1 MKLVKRNHGRL
12 RNLLAR
18 AYHERERPDVDELWQ
33 MRVMSHIRSLGPVRT
48 GRGYITLFEQSVWRL
63 APVTGL
69 LILILVALLLTLDF
83 MPDYEMAK
91 ILIDD
96 PVEFT
101 VLQWFGV

>member
-1 MKLVKRNHGRL
+1 MKFLKRDHTRL
-12 RNLLAR
+12 KNLLIR
-18 AYHERERPDVDELWQ
+18 AYHDRKKPDVDELWQ
-33 MRVMSHIRSLGPVRT
+33 MRVMSHIRSLGPLRS

-63 APVTGL
+63 APMTGL